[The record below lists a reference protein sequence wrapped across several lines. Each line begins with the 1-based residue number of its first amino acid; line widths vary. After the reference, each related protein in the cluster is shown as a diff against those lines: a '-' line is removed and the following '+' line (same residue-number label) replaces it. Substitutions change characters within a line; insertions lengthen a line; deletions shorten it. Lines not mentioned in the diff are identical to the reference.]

1 MEYKE
6 SYAAKRKKN
15 QEKRACLD
23 NYNTYLYHSEV
34 YKTSMDIYYL
44 LISLSWKLLLLNLW
58 KVEFRQKEKGRMRDD
73 KWKLASKK
81 IEKWKWG

>member
-15 QEKRACLD
+15 LEKRACLD

-34 YKTSMDIYYL
+34 YKINMDIL
-44 LISLSWKLLLLNLW
+44 SLILKKNPSFKKYKNIILFSYIWP
-58 KVEFRQKEKGRMRDD
+58 D
-73 KWKLASKK
+73 SK
-81 IEKWKWG
+81 IYMHVFI

>member
-15 QEKRACLD
+15 LEKRACLD

-34 YKTSMDIYYL
+34 YKINMDIL
-44 LISLSWKLLLLNLW
+44 SLILKKNPS
-58 KVEFRQKEKGRMRDD
+58 FQKYKNIFLFSYIWLD
-73 KWKLASKK
+73 SK
-81 IEKWKWG
+81 IYMHVFI

>member
-15 QEKRACLD
+15 LEKRACLD

-34 YKTSMDIYYL
+34 YKINMDIL
-44 LISLSWKLLLLNLW
+44 SLIL
-58 KVEFRQKEKGRMRDD
+58 
-73 KWKLASKK
+73 KK
-81 IEKWKWG
+81 IPPLKNTKIFFSFHIYGQILKFTCMFLYEK